1 MAPNAVIV
9 SVDHTMYF
17 VLDDQMNLAKLK
29 TFVVLFLLQNFSLD
43 SNNFVAQFTNF
54 LNTPRVFFY
63 LKYLKQS
70 FASLSTISVICTK
83 YFFLTIRS

>member
-1 MAPNAVIV
+1 MNLVAPNAETV

-43 SNNFVAQFTNF
+43 SNNFVVYELFDY
-54 LNTPRVFFY
+54 PSCFF
-63 LKYLKQS
+63 LKYLKQT
-70 FASLSTISVICTK
+70 FTFLSTISLISISYRLYV
-83 YFFLTIRS
+83 L